1 MNENLKQTMLKAE
14 EMPEMEKADSGELT
28 DEQLDAVAGGSSRQ
42 VKSKGILQRKL
53 YVDK

>member
-1 MNENLKQTMLKAE
+1 MNENLKQTILKAE
-14 EMPEMEKADSGELT
+14 EMEKADSEELT